1 MDMMKRIALICLMAL
16 ASVACSDY
24 NKIVKGDDIQ
34 EKFDEAQRLYKAKK
48 FDRCIVLFE
57 QVYQNAPRTEQGELS
72 FFLMAK
78 SYMEDRNYYMAGYFF
93 GAFVQRFP
101 YSSRNE
107 EAFFLTA
114 MSNVRNSPK
123 WSLDQSETYAAIDA
137 VQAFMDKYPNSPLLD
152 SCNALIDQLSYKIEF
167 KEYNK
172 VLAYDKTQN
181 FKAAT
186 TSADLFLATY
196 PLSIHAEEV
205 RYIGVCNLYLLA
217 INSIDS
223 KKKERIEETIQR
235 YRNFVADFKDSPYV
249 ESLKSLLKPLQKEY
263 EL

>member
-1 MDMMKRIALICLMAL
+1 MMSRIFLFFTLSFIV
-16 ASVACSDY
+16 VACSDY
-24 NKIVKGDDIQ
+24 NKILKGDDIQ
-34 EKFDEAQRLYKAKK
+34 LKFEEAQRLYKSKK
-48 FDRCIVLFE
+48 YDRCIVLFE

-78 SYMEDRNYYMAGYFF
+78 SYMEDKNYYMAGYFF

-101 YSSRNE
+101 YSVRNE

-123 WSLDQSETYAAIDA
+123 WSLDQTETYAAIDA
-137 VQAFMDKYPNSPLLD
+137 VQAFMSKYPDSPLLD
-152 SCNALIDQLSYKIEF
+152 SCNTLIDQLSYKIEF

-172 VLAYDKTQN
+172 VLQYDKTQN

-186 TSADLFLATY
+186 TSADIFLSTY
-196 PLSIHAEEV
+196 PLSVHAEEI
-205 RYIGVCNLYLLA
+205 RYIGVRNLYQLA
-217 INSIDS
+217 VNSIDS

-235 YRNFVADFKDSPYV
+235 YRNFVADFKDSPYAA
-249 ESLKSLLKPLQKEY
+249 SLKSLLKPLEKEY

>member
-1 MDMMKRIALICLMAL
+1 MKRHVFLWSLFVL
-16 ASVACSDY
+16 FFSSCSDY

-34 EKFDEAQRLYKAKK
+34 EKFEEAQRLYNDKK
-48 FDRCIVLFE
+48 YDRCIVLFE
-57 QVYQNAPRTEQGELS
+57 QVYQNSPRTEQGELS

-78 SYMEDRNYYMAGYFF
+78 SYLEDRNYYMAGYFF

-101 YSSRNE
+101 YSQRNE

-123 WSLDQSETYAAIDA
+123 WSLDQTETYAAIEA
-137 VQAFMDKYPNSPLLD
+137 VQTFMDKYPDSPLLD
-152 SCNALIDQLSYKIEF
+152 SCNALIDQLSYKIEY

-172 VLAYDKTQN
+172 VLQYDKTLN
-181 FKAAT
+181 YKAAT
-186 TSADLFLATY
+186 TAADIFLSTY
-196 PLSIHAEEV
+196 PLSIHAEEI
-205 RYIGVCNLYLLA
+205 RYIGVSNLYQLA

-223 KKKERIEETIQR
+223 KKKERIEQTIQR
-235 YRNFVADFKDSPYV
+235 YRNFVADFKDSKYIEP
-249 ESLKSLLKPLQKEY
+249 LKSLLKPLEKEY